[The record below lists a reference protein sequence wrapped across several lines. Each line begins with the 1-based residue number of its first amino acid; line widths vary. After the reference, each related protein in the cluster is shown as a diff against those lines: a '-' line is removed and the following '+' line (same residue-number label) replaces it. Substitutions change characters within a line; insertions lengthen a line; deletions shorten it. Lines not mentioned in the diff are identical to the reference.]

1 MVKSNALKIV
11 NIDDSYS
18 NNFEYN
24 ISYGFKLSD
33 YQLLSYKLFSN
44 RLVYRFKY
52 KNKKYKVKLN
62 VVGKFNIY
70 NSIISII
77 ILNNMGVSIRKS
89 IKLLKKVSLP
99 NGRMDIVKI
108 KKAYAIIDY
117 AHTPDA
123 VEKIIDAF
131 TENKKGR
138 VITIVGCGGDRDP
151 KKRPIMGNIAA
162 TKSDYVVFTSDNPRT
177 EDPEAIMKDILAGV
191 TTTNYEVEL
200 DRPTAI
206 VKALDMLKKDD
217 VVLILGKG
225 HEDYQIIGHEKHHLD
240 DSEEVKKYI
249 DSHK

>member
-1 MVKSNALKIV
+1 MTSLSLINQLGYSVEDIIKVTKDIYPPKGRCEIV
-11 NIDDSYS
+11 
-18 NNFEYN
+18 
-24 ISYGFKLSD
+24 
-33 YQLLSYKLFSN
+33 
-44 RLVYRFKY
+44 
-52 KNKKYKVKLN
+52 KVKDGEA
-62 VVGKFNIY
+62 V
-70 NSIISII
+70 
-77 ILNNMGVSIRKS
+77 
-89 IKLLKKVSLP
+89 
-99 NGRMDIVKI
+99 
-108 KKAYAIIDY
+108 IDY

-177 EDPEAIMKDILAGV
+177 EDPKKIMEDILAGV
-191 TTTNYEVEL
+191 TTDNYEVEL

-240 DSEEVKKYI
+240 DAEEVKKYI
-249 DSHK
+249 ESHK